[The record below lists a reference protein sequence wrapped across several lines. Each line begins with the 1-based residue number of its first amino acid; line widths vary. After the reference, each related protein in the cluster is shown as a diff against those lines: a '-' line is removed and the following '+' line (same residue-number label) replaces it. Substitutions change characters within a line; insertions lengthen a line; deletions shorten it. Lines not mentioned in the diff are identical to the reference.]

1 MQQWCS
7 RQIIQKE
14 QISLNLKAWEMMEEF
29 KWDGN
34 WWHAYHQ
41 TYLQTSS
48 WRNVILAHCPMQEWL
63 IQKQKPDSEV
73 TLPSGFN
80 SSPNEEWVR
89 VSASASWQNLD
100 GNWQQPSRHARHCTN
115 CLKAGVFPFSVT
127 NVLRGPKNLTHSR
140 YSICWMNE
148 WILLRDVGGFHCTK
162 SRVKFI
168 ALLG

>member
-1 MQQWCS
+1 MT
-7 RQIIQKE
+7 
-14 QISLNLKAWEMMEEF
+14 EEF

-48 WRNVILAHCPMQEWL
+48 WRNVILAHCPTQEWL
-63 IQKQKPDSEV
+63 IQKQKTDSEV

-80 SSPNEEWVR
+80 SSPKEEWVKEYVLLPR
-89 VSASASWQNLD
+89 GKAWMETHSSSPLM
-100 GNWQQPSRHARHCTN
+100 SRHCIN
-115 CLKAGVFPFSVT
+115 CLKAAVFPFLVT
-127 NVLRGPKNLTHSR
+127 NVFPGPKNLTHSR

-148 WILLRDVGGFHCTK
+148 WILWRDVGGFHC

>member
-80 SSPNEEWVR
+80 SSPNEEWVKESVLLPR
-89 VSASASWQNLD
+89 GKTWMETDS
-100 GNWQQPSRHARHCTN
+100 SRPVMPDTVLTVWKQVFSPFQSPMYSQDLKTWHIVGTLFFEWTN
-115 CLKAGVFPFSVT
+115 EFCWGMWVVFIVQ
-127 NVLRGPKNLTHSR
+127 K
-140 YSICWMNE
+140 
-148 WILLRDVGGFHCTK
+148 VG
-162 SRVKFI
+162 
-168 ALLG
+168 